1 MTVAT
6 LFLLT
11 ALATPAPTQDLAPP
25 GMVFVAGDGYK
36 IGTDVKIIKDLIE
49 ETQQRPLASEC
60 PVEEIKIEDF
70 YIMPTEVTNEQ
81 FAKFVAAT
89 NSEPPQLWGEKAVG
103 EAGLAYA
110 ERTGK
115 QKKDA
120 RDAGLPVP
128 EFEPFSPAKWWEK
141 NWQDC
146 EWSIPKGL
154 ETTPVVYITY
164 ESAEAYARWAGLRLI
179 SEPEFQAAA
188 RGNSEWTYPWG
199 DKFELKHANSIE
211 ANLGKTSVVGSFPD
225 GAAWINAKGV
235 FIEKEK
241 ERNSGAGQPLFDL
254 VGNVWEWT
262 RSPFLPHKGFKPLK
276 VTLDS
281 GKDTVGPDWDANK
294 RICCGGSYQMPDLAV
309 RVTVRRGTE
318 RSQSTSGIGMR
329 CSASVIPGFDVAH
342 NIMRAE
348 LPTSK
353 RPDNTKYIPENIIA
367 IDKWESEPGTATAPG
382 YKVISSYNCIS
393 FIPVESAGPKN
404 VIQFKENS
412 HIAPIEIGAFTT
424 TVPIL
429 EPALEPGTYLLS
441 WRSGGEG
448 PRKKPEK
455 KDESADAKDES
466 GLEAP
471 ADAEMLVEE
480 PEFPFDIMQDTLIF
494 RVPGGDIAGFV
505 RCGEPQD
512 IKMKNNGTIGLSTVT
527 PEDALAYGT
536 KAGELLNFKVF
547 APNRAR
553 KGYLFNIPIMVAPGA
568 VDQTWRK

>member
-25 GMVFVAGDGYK
+25 GMVFVSGDRYK
-36 IGTDVKIIKDLIE
+36 IGTEEKVIKDLLE
-49 ETQQRPLASEC
+49 ETQQRPLVTEY
-60 PVEEIKIEDF
+60 PVVSIKVEDF

-115 QKKDA
+115 AKKDA

-128 EFEPFSPAKWWEK
+128 EEEPFRPAKWWEK

-146 EWSIPKGL
+146 DWSIPKGL
-154 ETTPVVYITY
+154 ETHPVVYIPY
-164 ESAEAYARWAGLRLI
+164 ERAEAYARWAGLRLI

-188 RGNSEWTYPWG
+188 RGNTEWTYPWG
-199 DKFELKHANSIE
+199 NKFELKHANSIE
-211 ANLGKTSVVGSFPD
+211 ANIGKTAAVGSFQD
-225 GAAWINAKGV
+225 GAAWINAKGH
-235 FIEKEK
+235 FIEKEN
-241 ERNSGAGQPLFDL
+241 ERNADQGKPLFDL

-262 RSPFLPHKGFKPLK
+262 RTPFLPHEGFKPLK

-281 GKDTVGPDWDANK
+281 GKDTVGADWNADE
-294 RICCGGSYQMPDLAV
+294 RICAGGSYQMPDLAI

-342 NIMRAE
+342 NIMRAD

-353 RPDNTKYIPENIIA
+353 RPENTKYVPENIIA
-367 IDKWESEPGTATAPG
+367 IDKWESESGTAKVPG
-382 YKVISSYNCIS
+382 YQVISSYNCIS
-393 FIPVESAGPKN
+393 FIPVETAGPKN

-412 HIAPIEIGAFTT
+412 RIAPVEIGAFTT
-424 TVPIL
+424 TIPLL
-429 EPALEPGTYLLS
+429 EPALGPGTYLLS
-441 WRSGGEG
+441 WRAGGEG
-448 PRKKPEK
+448 PRKKPTET
-455 KDESADAKDES
+455 DEADTKASEGDDVPAEAAMPETES
-466 GLEAP
+466 
-471 ADAEMLVEE
+471 
-480 PEFPFDIMQDTLIF
+480 EFPFDIMQDTLIF
-494 RVPGGDIAGFV
+494 RVPAGEIVGSV
-505 RCGEPQD
+505 RCAQPED

-527 PEDALAYGT
+527 PEDALAFGT

-547 APNRAR
+547 APNRAK
-553 KGYLFNIPIMVAPGA
+553 KGYLFNIPIMVTPGA

>member
-11 ALATPAPTQDLAPP
+11 ALATPAPTQELAPP
-25 GMVFVAGDGYK
+25 GMVFVSGDRYK
-36 IGTDVKIIKDLIE
+36 IGTDEKVIKNLLE
-49 ETQQRPLASEC
+49 ETQQRPLATEC
-60 PVEEIKIEDF
+60 PVVQIRVDDF

-81 FAKFVAAT
+81 FAKFVTAT

-103 EAGLAYA
+103 EAGFAYA

-115 QKKDA
+115 AKKDA
-120 RDAGLPVP
+120 RDAGLPIP
-128 EFEPFSPAKWWEK
+128 EEEPFRPAKWWEK

-154 ETTPVVYITY
+154 ETHPVVYIPY
-164 ESAEAYARWAGLRLI
+164 ERAEAYAKWAGLRLI

-188 RGNSEWTYPWG
+188 RGNTEWTYPWG

-211 ANLGKTSVVGSFPD
+211 ANLGKTATVGSFPD
-225 GAAWINAKGV
+225 GASWINAKGQL
-235 FIEKEK
+235 IEKEK
-241 ERNSGAGQPLFDL
+241 DRNAVTGQPLFDL

-262 RSPFLPHKGFKPLK
+262 RTPFLPHEGFKPLK

-281 GKDTVGPDWDANK
+281 GKDTVSADWNADE
-294 RICCGGSYQMPDLAV
+294 RICSGGSYQMPDLAV

-329 CSASVIPGFDVAH
+329 CSASVIPGFDVAQ
-342 NIMRAE
+342 NIMRAD

-353 RPDNTKYIPENIIA
+353 RPDNTKYVPEKIIA
-367 IDKWESEPGTATAPG
+367 IDKWESEPGTSKAPG
-382 YKVISSYNCIS
+382 YQVISSYNCIS
-393 FIPVESAGPKN
+393 FIPVETAGPKN
-404 VIQFKENS
+404 VLQFKENS
-412 HIAPIEIGAFTT
+412 RIAPIEIGAFTT
-424 TVPIL
+424 TIPLL

-441 WRSGGEG
+441 WRAGGEG
-448 PRKKPEK
+448 PREKASKKE
-455 KDESADAKDES
+455 E
-466 GLEAP
+466 
-471 ADAEMLVEE
+471 ADAEASEGDAAGDEPVAESE

-494 RVPGGDIAGFV
+494 RVPGGEIAGYV
-505 RCGEPQD
+505 RCGQPDD

-527 PEDALAYGT
+527 PEDALAFGT
-536 KAGELLNFKVF
+536 KAGEQLNFKVF
-547 APNRAR
+547 APNRAK